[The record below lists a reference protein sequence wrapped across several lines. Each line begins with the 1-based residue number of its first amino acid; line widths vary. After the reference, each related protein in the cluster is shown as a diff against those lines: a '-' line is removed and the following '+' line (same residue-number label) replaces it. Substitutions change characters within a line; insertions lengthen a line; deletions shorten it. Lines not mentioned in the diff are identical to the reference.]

1 MKTNKSALT
10 AALLAFVAFFFL
22 AWFFAIIWI
31 NQVKFYF
38 GAREVSVLVQKIE
51 ATKELVWMEHGN
63 QTQITDV
70 VTAKLGDGR
79 IVHLSRIYVAEN
91 SKDRKHLKQIADSEG
106 QVLKVWMHRDFP
118 EAFALEQHF
127 PFNGLMILSVPL
139 TVSFSGLAYMAWWR
153 RGPRK
158 EK

>member
-1 MKTNKSALT
+1 M
-10 AALLAFVAFFFL
+10 
-22 AWFFAIIWI
+22 
-31 NQVKFYF
+31 
-38 GAREVSVLVQKIE
+38 LVQKVE

-63 QTQITDV
+63 QTQITVV
-70 VTAKLGDGR
+70 VTAKLGDGQ

-91 SKDRKHLKQIADSEG
+91 SKDRKQLKRVAGNEG

-118 EAFALEQHF
+118 EALALEQHF
-127 PFNGLMILSVPL
+127 PFNGLMILAVPL
-139 TVSFSGLAYMAWWR
+139 TVSFSGLAYMVWWW